1 MFIANKF
8 NIRLLYIIAFFSQNH
23 SVASLS
29 LFLYLSEAQRKLL
42 CWRWKA
48 YSRVITACYW
58 APVWRRWEGSGE
70 VWLGPH
76 TPHPDTDTRHWSE
89 TRGTILRVRAG
100 GAPSTI
106 MIRQWPRVMEHR
118 ILNTAQT
125 HCIIHSLAYWK
136 IYFLHGYLNSFIY
149 YIHHTSYIHNR
160 SSLDIKIWLRLNAF
174 RLHNQSKAKLTINSL
189 LFILACVSKYLC
201 DSSRHW
207 LKITLIGLLWWMS
220 QDWYVPCICRVS
232 ALACLYWLCGLCLEG
247 DWWLIQW
254 LLPPSHPSSAHIQTS
269 QNHRNNN
276 KYACVSSNMELGKS
290 FT

>member
-1 MFIANKF
+1 MHSSLKITQLRHCLYFYICPKLRGNSCAGGEKP
-8 NIRLLYIIAFFSQNH
+8 IPGSLLLVTGLQSGAGERG
-23 SVASLS
+23 VARYGLVPT
-29 LFLYLSEAQRKLL
+29 L
-42 CWRWKA
+42 
-48 YSRVITACYW
+48 
-58 APVWRRWEGSGE
+58 
-70 VWLGPH
+70 H
-76 TPHPDTDTRHWSE
+76 TQTQTPDTDQRQEEQYSGWG
-89 TRGTILRVRAG
+89 RGATINHHDQTMTPCHG
-100 GAPSTI
+100 T
-106 MIRQWPRVMEHR
+106 Q
-118 ILNTAQT
+118 NTAQT
-125 HCIIHSLAYWK
+125 HCIKHSLAYWK
-136 IYFLHGYLNSFIY
+136 IFFLHGYLKSFIY

-290 FT
+290 VT